1 MDEQSER
8 IYFSD
13 KCYLDCRN
21 RELYYDGKLVP
32 VKIRPLDYKIIHAMS
47 RNPGLFTYDG
57 LIEACWSLD
66 AQTRGVDYGTVRQHI
81 RAIRNWHPDVEAV
94 IDTIVDVGYKYL
106 GPKCG
111 TTPSAPE
118 KADSKPQSKFVK
130 TPIALVNAA
139 LTTSTPNGQFQNTER
154 VDLLEQLKNQVASGE
169 LPSLELLTALK
180 DIAEGLTQYG
190 LQIKLAAWL
199 EVFIDKYRETNG
211 LSGDTLLRLE
221 QVFFR
226 IRRKVLERDLS
237 DEKDR
242 LEAHRIRQD
251 RASENESIEKIEA
264 LNKDTQDIDS
274 NLAQIS
280 AELGRSS
287 AYKIEFGG

>member
-1 MDEQSER
+1 MDEQGER

-21 RELYYDGKLVP
+21 RELYYDGELVP
-32 VKIRPLDYKIIHAMS
+32 VKIRPLDYKIIREMS
-47 RNPGLFTYDG
+47 KDPGLFTYDG
-57 LIEACWSLD
+57 LVKACWSVD
-66 AQTRGVDYGTVRQHI
+66 AQTRGVSNNTVAVHINTI
-81 RAIRNWHPDVEAV
+81 RAWHSDVDAV
-94 IDTIVDVGYKYL
+94 IETSIDVGYKYL

-111 TTPSAPE
+111 NTPSAAE
-118 KADSKPQSKFVK
+118 KADSKPQSKIVK

-139 LTTSTPNGQFQNTER
+139 LTTPSPNGQFQSTER
-154 VDLLEQLKNQVASGE
+154 VDLLEQLKNQVSSGE

-226 IRRKVLERDLS
+226 IRRKVLERDLA

-251 RASENESIEKIEA
+251 RASESETIKRIEA
-264 LNKDTQDIDS
+264 LNKDTLDIDC

-280 AELGRSS
+280 AELGKSTS
-287 AYKIEFGG
+287 YAIYLGG